1 MLGDNMSNE
10 RMINTNLHGRIRN
23 THLSKNNGFMTVYEA
38 VVNSIHAIEELSE
51 DGGKGNISLEI
62 IRSDQTEASFGDT
75 KKPGPETKPDI
86 TSFKIQDSGIGFNEQ
101 NMESFCTLD
110 SEYKANKGCKGVGRL
125 LWLKVFERVHVES
138 DFIEDG
144 VLCHRQFD
152 FDADQGIHND
162 RKTQSSASTSSTTI
176 SLINVKEIY
185 RQYARKN
192 IDTIARDILNHC
204 LWYYIRPGS
213 APSIT
218 VKDED
223 TVIQLD
229 DLCADLM
236 VTQEKPTD
244 ITIGNHSF
252 SLTHILLPARSA
264 NDHTL
269 VYCAGNR
276 VVTEKKLRNLIPGL
290 YGRLKKDS
298 EEFIYYCYVTSQY
311 LDENVR
317 LERTGFDIED
327 DYPDMLQDDS
337 LTFKQIESAVLEC
350 VKSYLHDYIQH
361 NIEAGR
367 AHIKHFVDTV
377 APKYK
382 PILSLISPEE
392 LNVDPD
398 ASEKDLDLLLH
409 NKTRDIEQASIVEGH
424 ELFKNSSFQDTEQY
438 IERFNRY
445 KETIKELNQ
454 SKLADYVINRRSV
467 IDLLEKALEWDCTG
481 KYSKEEIVHDLIMP
495 MGKTSDTENPDTF
508 NLWLID
514 EKLTF
519 HNYLA
524 SDKTIK
530 SIPLIASESTK
541 EPDILAL
548 KGFDTPI
555 LISETNQFPLPS
567 ITIIEIKRPQRN
579 DYKEGEEKDPIE
591 QALEYIERIR
601 EGRSKTDVGRPIPS
615 SEAIPGFCYIVA
627 DLTPSLRKRCKIHAL
642 QMTSDELGY
651 FGYQPHYKT
660 YIEVYSFDRLV
671 KEAKERNRAFF
682 DKLGLP
688 CN

>member
-204 LWYYIRPGS
+204 LWYYIRPGN

-229 DLCADLM
+229 DLYADLM

-252 SLTHILLPARSA
+252 PLRHSLPARSEMIILWC
-264 NDHTL
+264 T
-269 VYCAGNR
+269 
-276 VVTEKKLRNLIPGL
+276 
-290 YGRLKKDS
+290 
-298 EEFIYYCYVTSQY
+298 
-311 LDENVR
+311 VR
-317 LERTGFDIED
+317 GIE
-327 DYPDMLQDDS
+327 
-337 LTFKQIESAVLEC
+337 
-350 VKSYLHDYIQH
+350 
-361 NIEAGR
+361 
-367 AHIKHFVDTV
+367 
-377 APKYK
+377 
-382 PILSLISPEE
+382 
-392 LNVDPD
+392 
-398 ASEKDLDLLLH
+398 
-409 NKTRDIEQASIVEGH
+409 
-424 ELFKNSSFQDTEQY
+424 
-438 IERFNRY
+438 
-445 KETIKELNQ
+445 
-454 SKLADYVINRRSV
+454 
-467 IDLLEKALEWDCTG
+467 W
-481 KYSKEEIVHDLIMP
+481 
-495 MGKTSDTENPDTF
+495 
-508 NLWLID
+508 
-514 EKLTF
+514 
-519 HNYLA
+519 
-524 SDKTIK
+524 
-530 SIPLIASESTK
+530 
-541 EPDILAL
+541 
-548 KGFDTPI
+548 
-555 LISETNQFPLPS
+555 
-567 ITIIEIKRPQRN
+567 
-579 DYKEGEEKDPIE
+579 
-591 QALEYIERIR
+591 
-601 EGRSKTDVGRPIPS
+601 
-615 SEAIPGFCYIVA
+615 
-627 DLTPSLRKRCKIHAL
+627 
-642 QMTSDELGY
+642 
-651 FGYQPHYKT
+651 
-660 YIEVYSFDRLV
+660 
-671 KEAKERNRAFF
+671 
-682 DKLGLP
+682 
-688 CN
+688 

>member
-1 MLGDNMSNE
+1 M
-10 RMINTNLHGRIRN
+10 
-23 THLSKNNGFMTVYEA
+23 
-38 VVNSIHAIEELSE
+38 
-51 DGGKGNISLEI
+51 
-62 IRSDQTEASFGDT
+62 
-75 KKPGPETKPDI
+75 
-86 TSFKIQDSGIGFNEQ
+86 
-101 NMESFCTLD
+101 
-110 SEYKANKGCKGVGRL
+110 
-125 LWLKVFERVHVES
+125 
-138 DFIEDG
+138 
-144 VLCHRQFD
+144 
-152 FDADQGIHND
+152 
-162 RKTQSSASTSSTTI
+162 
-176 SLINVKEIY
+176 
-185 RQYARKN
+185 
-192 IDTIARDILNHC
+192 
-204 LWYYIRPGS
+204 
-213 APSIT
+213 
-218 VKDED
+218 
-223 TVIQLD
+223 IQLD
-229 DLCADLM
+229 DLYADLM

-382 PILSLISPEE
+382 PILSLISLEE

-579 DYKEGEEKDPIE
+579 DYKEGEEKDP
-591 QALEYIERIR
+591 
-601 EGRSKTDVGRPIPS
+601 
-615 SEAIPGFCYIVA
+615 
-627 DLTPSLRKRCKIHAL
+627 
-642 QMTSDELGY
+642 
-651 FGYQPHYKT
+651 
-660 YIEVYSFDRLV
+660 
-671 KEAKERNRAFF
+671 
-682 DKLGLP
+682 
-688 CN
+688 

>member
-1 MLGDNMSNE
+1 MSNE

-229 DLCADLM
+229 DLYADLM

-454 SKLADYVINRRSV
+454 SKLADYVIN
-467 IDLLEKALEWDCTG
+467 
-481 KYSKEEIVHDLIMP
+481 
-495 MGKTSDTENPDTF
+495 
-508 NLWLID
+508 
-514 EKLTF
+514 
-519 HNYLA
+519 
-524 SDKTIK
+524 
-530 SIPLIASESTK
+530 
-541 EPDILAL
+541 
-548 KGFDTPI
+548 
-555 LISETNQFPLPS
+555 
-567 ITIIEIKRPQRN
+567 
-579 DYKEGEEKDPIE
+579 
-591 QALEYIERIR
+591 
-601 EGRSKTDVGRPIPS
+601 
-615 SEAIPGFCYIVA
+615 
-627 DLTPSLRKRCKIHAL
+627 
-642 QMTSDELGY
+642 
-651 FGYQPHYKT
+651 
-660 YIEVYSFDRLV
+660 
-671 KEAKERNRAFF
+671 
-682 DKLGLP
+682 
-688 CN
+688 

>member
-1 MLGDNMSNE
+1 MIGDPMSNDL
-10 RMINTNLHGRIRN
+10 MINTNLHGRIRN

-38 VVNSIHAIEELSE
+38 VVNSIHAIEELTEES
-51 DGGKGNISLEI
+51 GKGYISIEI
-62 IRSDQTEASFGDT
+62 IRSDQTEANFGDS

-86 TSFKIQDSGIGFNEQ
+86 VSFNIRDSGIGFNEQ
-101 NMESFCTLD
+101 NMQSFCTLD

-138 DFIEDG
+138 DYYEEGTIY
-144 VLCHRQFD
+144 HRQFD
-152 FDADQGIHND
+152 FDADHGIHND
-162 RKTQSSASTSSTTI
+162 HKDQSTASTATTTI
-176 SLINVKEIY
+176 SLLNVKDMY

-192 IDTIARDILNHC
+192 VDTIAKDILNHC

-229 DLCADLM
+229 NLFADLM

-244 ITIGNHSF
+244 VTIGNHTF
-252 SLTHILLPARSA
+252 SLTHILIPPRSA

-290 YGRLKKDS
+290 YGRLKKGSD
-298 EEFIYYCYVTSQY
+298 EFMYYCYVTSPY

-317 LERTGFDIED
+317 LERNGFDIEE
-327 DYPDMLQDDS
+327 DYPDLFQDES
-337 LTFKQIESAVLEC
+337 LAFHQIESAVLENIQ
-350 VKSYLHDYIQH
+350 SYLHDFIRN
-361 NIEAGR
+361 NIEAGK
-367 AHIKHFVDTV
+367 AHIKHYVDTI

-382 PILSLISPEE
+382 PILSLIAPEE

-398 ASEKDLDLLLH
+398 ASDKDLDLLLH
-409 NKTRDIEQASIVEGH
+409 SKTRDIEQACIEEGH
-424 ELFKNSSFQDTEQY
+424 TLFKNNSFQDTEQY
-438 IERFNRY
+438 IERLNKY
-445 KETIKELNQ
+445 KETIQELNQ
-454 SKLADYVINRRSV
+454 SKLADYVMNRRSV
-467 IDLLEKALEWDCTG
+467 IDILEKALEWDTNG
-481 KYSKEEIVHDLIMP
+481 KYSLEKIIHDLIMP
-495 MGKTSDTENPDTF
+495 MGSTTDIENPDNC

-524 SDKTIK
+524 SDMTIK
-530 SIPLIASESTK
+530 SIPNVTSDSTK
-541 EPDILAL
+541 EPDIVVL
-548 KGFDTPI
+548 KGFDTPT
-555 LISETNQFPLPS
+555 LISETKNFPLPS
-567 ITIIEIKRPQRN
+567 ITIIEIKRPHRDN
-579 DYKEGEEKDPIE
+579 YKSGEDYDPIE
-591 QALEYIERIR
+591 QALMYVDRIR
-601 EGRSKTDVGRPIPS
+601 EGKAQTDNGRNIPKSVG
-615 SEAIPGFCYIVA
+615 IPGFCYIVA
-627 DLTPSLRKRCKIHAL
+627 DLTPTLVKRCEYLSL
-642 QMTSDELGY
+642 QVTSDQLGY
-651 FGYQPHYKT
+651 FGYHRSYQT
-660 YIEVYSFDRLV
+660 YIEVYSYERII